1 MAYLKISGEVG
12 YDITLYS
19 IVSAVQDLKKAG
31 AIDVLNIDI
40 TSDGGNSAEGR
51 QIFDYLSSLEF
62 PVNTNAVD
70 YVCSAGFTIFMAGQK
85 RTAQNNMVNF
95 LMHSPVYMAF
105 LEFISP
111 DDAEEIKAAVEEEK
125 SKLIKIYSEKLGI
138 EKETISALM
147 DKDEMISADTAQKL
161 GIISDVI
168 IKEVEKPQQF
178 NIAAKFYTSDKH
190 KLLILN
196 YNKMEKTDIEKLNGK
211 VEEQQSFLTKIWNA
225 IKGKIKNI
233 SIAADDGQM
242 LEINEDV
249 LEVGS
254 TCSNVTE
261 GTFVVTYMDKKYT
274 IVIAEGV
281 VTEMTEVVEEPPAPT
296 QEEVDNLKAEISELK
311 RQLGETENLKNKL
324 AENEEYVSKLRKI
337 TSKYEKEDG
346 TFDFTGKTTTTEKTE
361 ESNGK
366 SIANEVRAKREKK

>member
-1 MAYLKISGEVG
+1 MAYLKISGEIG

-19 IVSAVQDLKKAG
+19 VVSAVQDLKKAG
-31 AIDVLNIDI
+31 AIDILNIDI

-51 QIFDYLSSLEF
+51 QIFDYLNSLEF
-62 PVNTNAVD
+62 TVNMNAVD

-85 RTAQNNMVNF
+85 RTAQNSEVNF

-111 DDAEEIKAAVEEEK
+111 DDADEIKAAVEEEK
-125 SKLIKIYSEKLGI
+125 TKLVKIYSEKLGI
-138 EKETISALM
+138 EKETISMLM
-147 DKDEMISADTAQKL
+147 DKDEMITTDTALKI

-178 NIAAKFYTSDKH
+178 DIAAKFYTSDKH

-211 VEEQQSFLTKIWNA
+211 VEEQGSFLTKIWNA

-233 SIAADDGQM
+233 SINSDDGQT
-242 LEINEDV
+242 LEFNEEV

-254 TCSNVTE
+254 TCSNVMD

-274 IVIAEGV
+274 IILVAGV
-281 VTEMTEVVEEPPAPT
+281 VTEMTEVIEEEPAAPT

-346 TFDFTGKTTTTEKTE
+346 TFDFTGTTTTEKTE